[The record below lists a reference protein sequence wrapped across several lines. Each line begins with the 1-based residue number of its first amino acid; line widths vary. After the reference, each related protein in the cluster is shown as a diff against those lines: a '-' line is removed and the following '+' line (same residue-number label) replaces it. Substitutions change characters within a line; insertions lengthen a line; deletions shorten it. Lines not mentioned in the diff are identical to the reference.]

1 MENKIGIITCGSL
14 KKQYDCPAYEMY
26 GDGRFFNIM
35 KSFAEQTYDKYYIL
49 SGHYGLLEPTQ
60 IIEPYEDVVFFAQ
73 KIFKERAK
81 KLGKTIKAKGKNY
94 KQQWAERV
102 SKQFDFGDSEVNFHI
117 NIYYWEYLEP
127 YFTLPNHTFHKFER
141 RLGPNMKKYK
151 L

>member
-1 MENKIGIITCGSL
+1 MNIGIITCGSL
-14 KKQYDCPAYEMY
+14 KKHYKCPAFEMY
-26 GDGRFFNIM
+26 SDGRFFNTM
-35 KSFAEQTYDKYYIL
+35 KSFVEQTYDKYYIL

-60 IIEPYEDVVFFAQ
+60 VIEPYDDVVFFAQ

-81 KLGKTIKAKGKNY
+81 KIGKTIKPKNTEY
-94 KQQWAERV
+94 KTQWGEMV
-102 SKQFDFGDSEVNFHI
+102 SNQVDFSDNQVNWHI
-117 NIYYWEYLEP
+117 NIYYWEYLEK